1 MSRRKK
7 NTPKDPLQ
15 SVQVATAKA
24 RLAKLKAELP
34 PPATAE
40 YTRYE
45 DLRPLHPDDRARLKQ
60 KFIDLLT
67 VNEEKLKKEKH
78 DWYMSMAH
86 WAP

>member
-15 SVQVATAKA
+15 RVKVATAKA

-45 DLRPLHPDDRARLKQ
+45 DLRPLPPEDRARLKQ

-67 VNEEKLKKEKH
+67 VSAEEQRREKY